1 MEQATKQ
8 TLKDDYEVASRLMR
22 RHQLE
27 PTVEEFMSLVQPI
40 LHEELPTVRSEI
52 RQRAERIFDNWR
64 SLESIVQRH
73 EATIQKRWMNKS
85 LMKRRELILTTW
97 PNMARDHRPDIVLE
111 NKSCS
116 PRELKKEKKLLLQ
129 GKRTQYK
136 MYEGSQ
142 REALLM
148 PYINLHDL
156 TKSEPLLL
164 MINARA
170 RQPPHAFSRRDLQL
184 STQGV
189 WLTKWR
195 SLEGY
200 VMDFDGRQSG
210 PETYGELR
218 EGEWKNLV
226 SSTGAD
232 TRLANGTI
240 NPGDGLWILEIQDR
254 IYKFVYDTVIRILH
268 DIPTGDLTGPK
279 YSIQPEP
286 PLPSANSRAD
296 SVVSLATT
304 NLEAI
309 YSPPGKMDLRRLQL
323 LVTAK
328 ANEEEDKLW
337 ALREDPGR
345 FSEGLKEFIAHQ
357 PEYVADLLGAQHP
370 VTTIDGCRKHYG
382 SHITNL
388 EDLFSFLFLLSNF
401 RSVEFWVGLERDI
414 TDLVE
419 LQKQH
424 FGSKIIESGDP
435 LPEPFA
441 MALGKFESTLC
452 KCVEERL
459 FILRR
464 AAYSSPPLRPYVRR
478 ASPDSIDH
486 FNSCSGKRP
495 PQHIL
500 DFMSILFRLFQQD
513 SLMSKGHIC
522 GVQSLMEQY
531 DMFINTVP
539 DAQEAVSSYVAQEI
553 STLALLSECLRQI
566 HLFQPWATTAHRE
579 VETPHVQDTPVAHHY
594 GEECEEFPPKE
605 LRLSVQVWTMASDV
619 AKSPYPVHKK
629 RTAMNVD
636 AMQKAEA
643 LLDQMWAAML
653 GEMEEH
659 DSLKP
664 HCKKVLFFQGRQLQ
678 RTPDWVEPVTSTKKT
693 PHQIASPEVLVQ
705 SFGGLN
711 IDDNKVENFPIEK
724 IKVKTRGTPA
734 PQASASTQD
743 EETEQED
750 QDPARIIQV
759 DRRALKVFGALF
771 HTPSSTSKPGEV
783 PWTEFLHAMR
793 SAGFRIEKLYGSVW
807 QFTPHDDS
815 DGHVGAGMRSI
826 LFHEPH
832 PHSKIPFW
840 DARRHGRRLTRAY
853 GWSGE
858 TFVAR

>member
-1 MEQATKQ
+1 MVRAEIKQ
-8 TLKDDYEVASRLMR
+8 T
-22 RHQLE
+22 
-27 PTVEEFMSLVQPI
+27 
-40 LHEELPTVRSEI
+40 
-52 RQRAERIFDNWR
+52 AERIFDNWR
-64 SLESIVQRH
+64 SLEFIVQRH
-73 EATIQKRWMNKS
+73 EVTIQRRWMNKS
-85 LMKRRELILTTW
+85 MTKRRELILTTW
-97 PNMARDHRPDIVLE
+97 PNMARDHRPDIALE
-111 NKSCS
+111 NVSCS
-116 PRELKKEKKLLLQ
+116 PKELKKERKAMLQ
-129 GKRTQYK
+129 GKPMQQKT
-136 MYEGSQ
+136 YEGSQ

-184 STQGV
+184 STQCV
-189 WLTKWR
+189 WLTKWN
-195 SLEGY
+195 SLQGY
-200 VMDFDGRQSG
+200 IMDFDAWQSG
-210 PETYGELR
+210 PETYGELH
-218 EGEWKNLV
+218 EGKWETVV
-226 SSTGAD
+226 SSTGTD
-232 TRLANGTI
+232 SRLANGTI

-254 IYKFVYDTVIRILH
+254 IYKFLHDTVIRILH
-268 DIPTGDLTGPK
+268 DIPHGDLTGPK

-286 PLPSANSRAD
+286 PLPSANSGAD
-296 SVVSLATT
+296 VVSLAST

-309 YSPPGKMDLRRLQL
+309 YSSPGKMDLHRLQL

-345 FSEGLKEFIAHQ
+345 FSEELEDFIAHQ

-370 VTTIDGCRKHYG
+370 TTTIDGCRKHFG
-382 SHITNL
+382 SRVTSF
-388 EDLFSFLFLLSNF
+388 EDMCSLMFLLSNF
-401 RSVEFWVGLERDI
+401 GSVEFWVGLERDI

-424 FGSKIIESGDP
+424 FGCKIIESGAT

-441 MALGKFESTLC
+441 VALGKFQSTLC
-452 KCVEERL
+452 TCVEGHL

-478 ASPDSIDH
+478 ASPETIDR

-495 PQHIL
+495 PRHIL
-500 DFMSILFRLFQQD
+500 EFMSILFRLCQEET
-513 SLMSKGHIC
+513 LMSKGHIS

-531 DMFINTVP
+531 DMFINTIP
-539 DAQEAVSSYVAQEI
+539 DAPEAVSSYVARAI

-566 HLFQPWATTAHRE
+566 HLFQPWAATAHKGMETRLVQAIH
-579 VETPHVQDTPVAHHY
+579 VEDHN
-594 GEECEEFPPKE
+594 EEDCDEFPPAE
-605 LRLSVQVWTMASDV
+605 FRLSVRVWSMATSV
-619 AKSPYPVHKK
+619 AKNPYPVHKK
-629 RTAMNVD
+629 RTAVNVE

-643 LLDQMWAAML
+643 LLDQMWDVML
-653 GEMEEH
+653 AEMEH
-659 DSLKP
+659 HKSLKP

-678 RTPDWVEPVTSTKKT
+678 RTPDWVAPVTPAKKT
-693 PHQIASPEVLVQ
+693 PLQIASPEVPVH

-711 IDDNKVENFPIEK
+711 IDDNKVENFPTEK
-724 IKVKTRGTPA
+724 TKIKTRGTPA
-734 PQASASTQD
+734 PQASSSRSV
-743 EETEQED
+743 ETTEPED
-750 QDPARIIQV
+750 QSSAHTIQV
-759 DRRALKVFGALF
+759 DRRAFKVFSTLF
-771 HTPSSTSKPGEV
+771 HKASTTSKPGEV

-793 SAGFRIEKLYGSVW
+793 SAGFGMEKLYGSVW
-807 QFTPHDDS
+807 QFTPRDDNN
-815 DGHVGAGMRSI
+815 GHVGAGMRSI

-858 TFVAR
+858 TFVVS